1 MNNYKRAL
9 TDKQKSEVMERL
21 LAVWVANPKL
31 RLMQLLGNVYKGQ
44 DPYSVEDFDMLNDV
58 EGTYEK

>member
-1 MNNYKRAL
+1 VNNYKRAL